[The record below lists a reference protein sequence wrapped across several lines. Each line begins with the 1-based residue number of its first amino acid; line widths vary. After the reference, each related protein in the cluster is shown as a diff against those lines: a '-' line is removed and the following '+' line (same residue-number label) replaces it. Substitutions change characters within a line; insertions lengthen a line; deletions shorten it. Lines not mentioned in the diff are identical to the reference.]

1 MRPQVS
7 FSIPAYS
14 VDAHY
19 ALANVLDQRP
29 PYELSR
35 LSDTYVL
42 PRPQSKAQDRCFL
55 RTSFEDLMRSDAASK
70 FANEAR
76 SCRTRSTT
84 TRSCLLSINTP
95 CDHIS
100 ASGTSSTHASA
111 LAKGLGTL
119 RNRVLQR
126 CCTTVLHYPS
136 VRTTA
141 HTHLILCRWTRQIN
155 GRHIAYSSQRRQP
168 AGHRRHR
175 RPDTDCTSTHQ
186 KIDRTVIRS
195 A

>member
-1 MRPQVS
+1 MVNTCSLRVS
-7 FSIPAYS
+7 FSIPGFLWLKTTRR
-14 VDAHY
+14 HT
-19 ALANVLDQRP
+19 
-29 PYELSR
+29 SR
-35 LSDTYVL
+35 TIDLHTSCPDHTCCPTRTCC
-42 PRPQSKAQDRCFL
+42 PRRKITAAFL
-55 RTSFEDLMRSDAASK
+55 RTSFESAAVDK
-70 FANEAR
+70 LTIELQECNTAR
-76 SCRTRSTT
+76 PARPCP
-84 TRSCLLSINTP
+84 LSINTP
-95 CDHIS
+95 CDHIFS
-100 ASGTSSTHASA
+100 SGTYSTHASA

-175 RPDTDCTSTHQ
+175 RPDTDCPSTHQ

>member
-42 PRPQSKAQDRCFL
+42 PRPQSKTQDCCFL

-70 FANEAR
+70 FANETR

-84 TRSCLLSINTP
+84 TRPCLLSINTP

-111 LAKGLGTL
+111 SPA
-119 RNRVLQR
+119 
-126 CCTTVLHYPS
+126 TTSGPEA
-136 VRTTA
+136 RGGAADGRGGGGGGGCWAETTP
-141 HTHLILCRWTRQIN
+141 T
-155 GRHIAYSSQRRQP
+155 
-168 AGHRRHR
+168 AGAAAMA
-175 RPDTDCTSTHQ
+175 TAVVAAAEAAAVAAAEAAAAAACY
-186 KIDRTVIRS
+186 
-195 A
+195 AW

>member
-1 MRPQVS
+1 M
-7 FSIPAYS
+7 
-14 VDAHY
+14 DAHY

-42 PRPQSKAQDRCFL
+42 PRPQSKAQDCCFL

-141 HTHLILCRWTRQIN
+141 HTHTPDPSSLDTTDQWAIPRLLLKEAPACRPPEAQ
-155 GRHIAYSSQRRQP
+155 AP
-168 AGHRRHR
+168 RHR
-175 RPDTDCTSTHQ
+175 LPEHAPE
-186 KIDRTVIRS
+186 DRQDRHPPGVNFNQSLARRKH
-195 A
+195 